1 VIFRVRSAKAVRI
14 TDLDLLKRL
23 GFIVGAF
30 AALLLMRTLVAPPP
44 VVVAKSAD
52 DLKAFLCRTDWWDH
66 CFSLSKYT
74 FCKSLNFY
82 LSIQTWKTN
91 FTQTYHE
98 VLHIVNLKIIF
109 YNIKHNIPSLYGL
122 SE

>member
-1 VIFRVRSAKAVRI
+1 MKKPSLLDCRISVIFRVRSAKAVRI

-66 CFSLSKYT
+66 CFSLSEYT
-74 FCKSLNFY
+74 RSSFHSFG
-82 LSIQTWKTN
+82 
-91 FTQTYHE
+91 
-98 VLHIVNLKIIF
+98 KILTCM
-109 YNIKHNIPSLYGL
+109 IK
-122 SE
+122 